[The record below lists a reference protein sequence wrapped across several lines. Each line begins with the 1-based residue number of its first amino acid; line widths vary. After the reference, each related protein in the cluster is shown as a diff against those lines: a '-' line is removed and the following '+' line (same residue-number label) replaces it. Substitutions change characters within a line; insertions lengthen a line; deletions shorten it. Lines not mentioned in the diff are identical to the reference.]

1 MSGSKSLVPL
11 VLVAQLIGSSAQA
24 ADGSTVFFSRPVNV
38 SQTVKG
44 TFPHSVRVVLDTTGN
59 INVVWADYRCLPEPP
74 YTCSWHLFYSRSVD
88 GAARFSTPRDI
99 ANQQGSQPIF
109 GPQIGVGKRGQIGIV
124 WEQSVSGGWEIYFSQ
139 SLDGGATFSAPHM
152 ISDYRG
158 LAVDP
163 QLAIDSAG
171 NVNIVWQTQDFFN
184 SNAWSIWFA
193 RSADAGAHFSSP
205 KNLCAPGAT
214 CNWPRIA
221 AEPTGAV
228 DIVWAASPC
237 TDCSYDVFFT
247 RSTNGGVTFASDR
260 NLSNSPDGLFTA
272 PQLTVSPRGTINVVW
287 SKGDSY
293 SGLSSIFYSG
303 SDNQAASFATLNVST
318 LQGRAYFPLVFART
332 DNNVDVFWHDDMVG
346 GIFYS
351 HSADQ
356 RAWFSQPSSVSSFT
370 RSFNPDAYVN
380 VDRRNNVSLVWEE
393 FTASGSGIAFSRS
406 TDGGA
411 TFSGGQLF
419 SSASF
424 LYQSQVAA
432 DTAGNLVVTWLS
444 DGAGVEDIFVSRGVS
459 IDSIRED
466 LAGAPLAVFRNAGQ
480 RRATLNAL
488 SRVESALV
496 EGDEQRAVA
505 YLDDMLEHVNRC
517 GGSAENDWLIDCGT
531 QRRIEN
537 SLQILRATLLARL
550 SEPGGSNRWL
560 RSRLTGRR

>member
-1 MSGSKSLVPL
+1 
-11 VLVAQLIGSSAQA
+11 
-24 ADGSTVFFSRPVNV
+24 
-38 SQTVKG
+38 
-44 TFPHSVRVVLDTTGN
+44 
-59 INVVWADYRCLPEPP
+59 
-74 YTCSWHLFYSRSVD
+74 
-88 GAARFSTPRDI
+88 
-99 ANQQGSQPIF
+99 
-109 GPQIGVGKRGQIGIV
+109 
-124 WEQSVSGGWEIYFSQ
+124 
-139 SLDGGATFSAPHM
+139 
-152 ISDYRG
+152 
-158 LAVDP
+158 
-163 QLAIDSAG
+163 
-171 NVNIVWQTQDFFN
+171 
-184 SNAWSIWFA
+184 
-193 RSADAGAHFSSP
+193 
-205 KNLCAPGAT
+205 
-214 CNWPRIA
+214 
-221 AEPTGAV
+221 
-228 DIVWAASPC
+228 
-237 TDCSYDVFFT
+237 
-247 RSTNGGVTFASDR
+247 
-260 NLSNSPDGLFTA
+260 
-272 PQLTVSPRGTINVVW
+272 
-287 SKGDSY
+287 
-293 SGLSSIFYSG
+293 
-303 SDNQAASFATLNVST
+303 
-318 LQGRAYFPLVFART
+318 
-332 DNNVDVFWHDDMVG
+332 MVG

-466 LAGAPLAVFRNAGQ
+466 LAGAPLAGFRNAGQ